1 MNCILKIA
9 IYPRDLAAVH
19 DYLIGQGYEYR
30 YERGAGDFILMRI
43 EVGGVLGLAGRA
55 YDIGQAV
62 ARIEAAGKRKSA
74 RAVEGEFKRQ
84 RSRFGKKSLWI

>member
-19 DYLIGQGYEYR
+19 DYLTGEGFDYR
-30 YERGAGDFILMRI
+30 YERGAGDYILMYI
-43 EVGGVLGLAGRA
+43 ECGGVLGMAGRCF
-55 YDIGQAV
+55 DIGQAV

-74 RAVEGEFKRQ
+74 RAVVGEFKRQ